1 LFKDPKILNN
11 SFKLDFFMKVVI
23 IGGGAAGMTAAS
35 RIKAIKP
42 DWEVTVFEETNFVSH
57 APCGIPYVVEGIS
70 KADHLMY
77 YPPEFFRKERGID
90 VRINT
95 KVIEVGEGFLRVRQN
110 GRESKYE
117 WDKLLIATGALPKI
131 PNVKGSEL
139 DGIVTIRHPA
149 NAEKLKRIIDEA
161 KNIVIVGAG
170 YIGVEMAEAV
180 SSLGKKVTVVEF
192 LDQPLPNLD
201 KEIANLVKAEM
212 EKKVDLRL
220 GEKLEAFE
228 GKDRVERVV
237 TNKNS
242 YDCDLAIVA
251 TGIRPNVE
259 LAKMLG
265 CKLGE
270 TGAIWVDEKMQTS
283 VENVYSAGDCV
294 ETKHMVTGKKVW
306 IPLAP
311 AANKMGYVAGVNIS
325 GGSLEFPG
333 VVGTQLTKFFELEIG
348 STGLSEKMA
357 RSEGFEVRSTVIKTK
372 TRVHYYPGGKD
383 ITLKVIADEK
393 GRILGAQAVGSEVAM
408 RINVFAV
415 MIQAGFKTRDVF
427 FSDLAYAPPLT
438 PIWDPII
445 VSART
450 LKF

>member
-1 LFKDPKILNN
+1 MRVL
-11 SFKLDFFMKVVI
+11 I

-35 RIKAIKP
+35 RVKAMRP
-42 DWEVTVFEETNFVSH
+42 DWEVIVFEETNFVSH
-57 APCGIPYVVEGIS
+57 APCGIPYVIEGIS
-70 KADHLMY
+70 RADHLMY

-90 VRINT
+90 VRTNA
-95 KVIEVGEGFLRVRQN
+95 KVLEVGEGFLRVREN
-110 GRESKYE
+110 GRESRYE
-117 WDKLLIATGALPKI
+117 WDKLLIATGALPKL
-131 PNVKGSEL
+131 PNVKGIDL

-149 NAEKLKRIIDEA
+149 NAEKLKRKVDEA
-161 KNIVIVGAG
+161 KKVVIIGAG
-170 YIGVEMAEAV
+170 YLGVEMAEAV
-180 SSLGKKVTVVEF
+180 SALGKKVTVIEF

-201 KEIANLVKAEM
+201 REIAEIVKSEM

-220 GEKLEAFE
+220 GERLEAFE
-228 GKDRVERVV
+228 GKDRVETVV

-242 YDCDLAIVA
+242 YECDLAIVA
-251 TGIRPNVE
+251 TGVRPNVE

-265 CKLGE
+265 CKIGE
-270 TGAIWVDEKMQTS
+270 TGAIWVDDRMQTS
-283 VENVYSAGDCV
+283 VENVYSAGDCA
-294 ETKHMVTGKKVW
+294 ETRHLVTGKRVW

-325 GGSLEFPG
+325 GGNLEFPG
-333 VVGTQLTKFFELEIG
+333 VLGTQLTKFFDLEIG
-348 STGLSEKMA
+348 STGLNERMA
-357 RSEGFEVRSTVIKTK
+357 KAEGFRVKSTLIRAK

-383 ITLKVIADEK
+383 IVLKVVADED
-393 GRILGAQAVGSEVAM
+393 GRILGAQAVGSDVAM
-408 RINVFAV
+408 RINVFSV
-415 MIQAGFKTRDVF
+415 IIQAGFKTKDVF